1 MNVIEIIHVDESG
14 QESGSVYCWGVRDGM
29 RTVQS
34 CLQRGEAVEVKRIQ
48 MTEKEFDSLPE
59 YDGEC

>member
-1 MNVIEIIHVDESG
+1 MNVIEIIHVDDES
-14 QESGSVYCWGVRDGM
+14 QESELCWGIKDGM

-34 CLQRGEAVEVKRIQ
+34 CLRRGEVVEVKRIQ
-48 MTEKEFDSLPE
+48 MTEKEFDALPE